1 MIHDLLLACLSSSRE
16 GQGVKQFLDTT
27 AVEHF
32 FHPCETEIFM
42 GILNIMNVYHE
53 VVEFTQIYSTKPV
66 QMSFADLSHGFYM
79 LNFVKGIESA
89 LEESYQE
96 IVRLEADCRKTKR
109 NSLSYVHNALRTKL
123 PMLMLVRK
131 LIMEVKVMKLRG
143 CALLHNL
150 HQQSEHGDPQLE
162 RVVQKQVSIIK
173 PVKYAFFSS
182 LAHWMLFGV
191 IDDIHT
197 EFFINFIPLES
208 GQGSTCSKSTQSFI
222 SVRVSPPSFY
232 FNNNIIICQSAEQA
246 TEDYIWQYEINMKQ
260 LPGFLSIISAEKV
273 LFVGQTVLVF
283 KMGRNPKSKNKMDQ
297 MAVELNDMSREDI
310 YELWNGRESEFF
322 KTIQDLSN
330 DDKINVFRIEQ
341 VVNEIKKFVSRRLSE
356 IAVNE
361 VDLERQMG
369 LLKDFYL
376 LGRGEFFLEFFSQL
390 YGNFD
395 INTEMRSR
403 NYTRA
408 FEVSLSTIFL
418 IIKLNSL
425 QLAATGLRITD
436 DLENFTLS
444 SLRNSEE
451 PDESYDFQVLQ
462 SMHLKY
468 IYEWPLNL
476 LFSPK
481 AIERYNKI
489 FRFLLIIRGLQ
500 YQMQRVWATQT
511 WTEKAESGGT
521 NIRVMNLRNHLLFFL
536 NNLQYYIQVDVLE
549 CQFEIFMNVIRSRSD
564 FEEIQRAHTIF
575 LANVLSQCFLLSDT
589 KDAHLNITAC
599 QTQANPIYG
608 TILKLFSICEKFIHM
623 THSIET
629 EDITEEVVRL
639 EREFGVQIASLIQ
652 LLVDI
657 RTSSCLGPLSQL
669 LLRLDFNHW
678 FSQHHCPSDQR
689 A

>member
-66 QMSFADLSHGFYM
+66 QSEESTSNADFEDLSHGFYM

-162 RVVQKQVSIIK
+162 RVVQKVIK

-222 SVRVSPPSFY
+222 S
-232 FNNNIIICQSAEQA
+232 SAEQT

-408 FEVSLSTIFL
+408 FE
-418 IIKLNSL
+418 
-425 QLAATGLRITD
+425 LAATGLRITD
-436 DLENFTLS
+436 DLENFSLS

-536 NNLQYYIQVDVLE
+536 NNLQYYIQV
-549 CQFEIFMNVIRSRSD
+549 
-564 FEEIQRAHTIF
+564 
-575 LANVLSQCFLLSDT
+575 
-589 KDAHLNITAC
+589 
-599 QTQANPIYG
+599 
-608 TILKLFSICEKFIHM
+608 
-623 THSIET
+623 
-629 EDITEEVVRL
+629 
-639 EREFGVQIASLIQ
+639 SL
-652 LLVDI
+652 
-657 RTSSCLGPLSQL
+657 RYS
-669 LLRLDFNHW
+669 
-678 FSQHHCPSDQR
+678 
-689 A
+689 

>member
-16 GQGVKQFLDTT
+16 GLGVKEFLDTA

-32 FHPCETEIFM
+32 IHPCETDIFM

-53 VVEFTQIYSTKPV
+53 VVEFTQMYDTKPTL
-66 QMSFADLSHGFYM
+66 SEELASNTDPEDLSHGFYM
-79 LNFVKGIESA
+79 LNFIKGIESA

-96 IVRLEADCRKTKR
+96 IVRLETDCRKTKR
-109 NSLSYVHNALRTKL
+109 YSLSYVYNSLRTKL

-143 CALLHNL
+143 CAMLHNL

-162 RVVQKQVSIIK
+162 RVVHKVIK

-191 IDDIHT
+191 IDDIHS
-197 EFFINFIPLES
+197 EFFINFIPAES
-208 GQGSTCSKSTQSFI
+208 EHGSTCSKSTQSFI
-222 SVRVSPPSFY
+222 L
-232 FNNNIIICQSAEQA
+232 SAEQN

-260 LPGFLSIISAEKV
+260 LPGFMSIISAEKV

-283 KMGRNPKSKNKMDQ
+283 KMGRNPKSKNKVDQ
-297 MAVELNDMSREDI
+297 MAVELNEMSREDI
-310 YELWNGRESEFF
+310 YELWSGRESEFF

-330 DDKINVFRIEQ
+330 EDKINEFRIEQ
-341 VVNEIKKFVSRRLSE
+341 VVNDIKKYVSRRLSE

-361 VDLERQMG
+361 VDLERQMV

-376 LGRGEFFLEFFSQL
+376 LGRGELFLEFFSQL
-390 YGNFD
+390 HGNFD

-408 FEVSLSTIFL
+408 FE
-418 IIKLNSL
+418 
-425 QLAATGLRITD
+425 LAATGLRITD
-436 DLENFTLS
+436 DLENFSLT
-444 SLRNSEE
+444 SLRNTEE
-451 PDESYDFQVLQ
+451 PDESYEFQDLQ

-500 YQMQRVWATQT
+500 YQMQRVWAKQT
-511 WTEKAESGGT
+511 WTEKVESSGT
-521 NIRVMNLRNHLLFFL
+521 NIRVMNLRNHLLFYL

-549 CQFEIFMNVIRSRSD
+549 SQFEIFMNVIKSRAD
-564 FEEIQRAHTIF
+564 FEEIQRAHTVF

-608 TILKLFSICEKFIHM
+608 TILKLFSICEKFIH
-623 THSIET
+623 
-629 EDITEEVVRL
+629 ITQATDGAENITAEVERL

-678 FSQHHCPSDQR
+678 FSKQHCQPG
-689 A
+689 